1 MENNMEGPQK
11 IELPCDPTIPFLGIY
26 PKEYKSG
33 YNKLTFTP
41 MFIGALFTIANL

>member
-33 YNKLTFTP
+33 INSPSHPCLLEHYSQ
-41 MFIGALFTIANL
+41 